1 MDSLPDL
8 QWKNPD
14 KGVCGYCDVQFSA
27 LLPKMQKRDQNQCNA
42 TENGNKQMSQT

>member
-27 LLPKMQKRDQNQCNA
+27 FTALNA
-42 TENGNKQMSQT
+42 EKK